1 MSCCSVP
8 VTKPRLLALV
18 LAALSAQ
25 SAWAASGSCAGLAA
39 MPAAVEIDQGIQQ
52 EVRSPVA
59 ITRIAVGD
67 PKIADVHVNGTDGF
81 LLTGV
86 AQGTTSLMVWT
97 ACATAPRQSMV
108 FVRGRATAS
117 MVETVPAPSAD
128 AELPSQVQTDI
139 RFIEVSR
146 TKLKQAGTSIFGK
159 GSNNFLFG
167 APGTVPG
174 VTVTPGTVSGALPS
188 IPLAESAFNIVW
200 GGGSSKVLG
209 ILNALENSGFA
220 YTLARP
226 SLVALSGQSASF
238 LAGGEFPVPVPNT
251 EGNGISIEYKE
262 FGVRLTLTPTVVG
275 RNRILLKVAPEV
287 SELDFTSEISIAGT
301 TVPIIRTRRTDTSIA
316 LADGESFVVSGLINT
331 SNISTVEKFPGLG
344 DIPIL
349 GAFFRSSKIQRD
361 ERELLMI
368 VTPHLVQ
375 PLAANAQLP
384 SLPGEGLR
392 TYDPSFPRLYF
403 LENGDFD
410 RRDGLSK

>member
-1 MSCCSVP
+1 M
-8 VTKPRLLALV
+8 
-18 LAALSAQ
+18 
-25 SAWAASGSCAGLAA
+25 
-39 MPAAVEIDQGIQQ
+39 
-52 EVRSPVA
+52 
-59 ITRIAVGD
+59 
-67 PKIADVHVNGTDGF
+67 
-81 LLTGV
+81 
-86 AQGTTSLMVWT
+86 
-97 ACATAPRQSMV
+97 
-108 FVRGRATAS
+108 
-117 MVETVPAPSAD
+117 
-128 AELPSQVQTDI
+128 
-139 RFIEVSR
+139 
-146 TKLKQAGTSIFGK
+146 
-159 GSNNFLFG
+159 
-167 APGTVPG
+167 
-174 VTVTPGTVSGALPS
+174 
-188 IPLAESAFNIVW
+188 
-200 GGGSSKVLG
+200 
-209 ILNALENSGFA
+209 
-220 YTLARP
+220 
-226 SLVALSGQSASF
+226 SGQSASF